1 MNRYRLA
8 YKIYYILRAWERK
21 TRDKKGLGKAVHSFC
36 ERYLELCALYIT
48 RLASKQKSIFNP
60 NNKKGLKKRKHK
72 RMIVATLTSF
82 PARINTVHIAIKT
95 IMAQSVKPD
104 KILLWLAKEQFPDET
119 LLPQSLLELKKRGL
133 EIRFCDDL
141 KSHKKYYYAFPEFSE
156 HLLAT
161 FDDDLLYP
169 LDTLKKL
176 YKLHRKYPQDT
187 VCISAMNTL
196 DDREVLPSSWAFYQ
210 PGDKVI
216 SSRHSQPFTGAGA
229 LFQPKNI
236 RSELYDKE
244 RIFRDAPYADD
255 LWLYYICKQS
265 GIKVTRIKEHRPF
278 PLEIANKDNT
288 TLFDINGAHDGNMND
303 VQWANILRNTEPNHE
318 IEYHHTDI

>member
-1 MNRYRLA
+1 MNRYSLA
-8 YKIYYILRAWERK
+8 YKIYYALRRLEKK
-21 TRDKKGLGKAVHSFC
+21 TRNKKGLGKAVHSFC
-36 ERYLELCALYIT
+36 VRYVKLCDIYIN
-48 RLASKQKSIFNP
+48 RLARKNKSIFNP
-60 NNKKGLKKRKHK
+60 KHTYGLKKRPRK

-82 PARINTVHIAIKT
+82 PARIQTVHIAIKT

-104 KILLWLAKEQFPDET
+104 KILLWLAEEQFPDKNA
-119 LLPQSLLELKKRGL
+119 LPQNLLELEKRGL

-176 YKLHRKYPQDT
+176 YKLHKKYPQDT

-210 PGDKVI
+210 PGDRVI
-216 SSRHSQPFTGAGA
+216 SSERSQPFTGAGA
-229 LFQPKNI
+229 LFQPQKI
-236 RSELYDKE
+236 SSCLYDKE
-244 RIFRDAPYADD
+244 RITNDAPYADD
-255 LWLYYICKQS
+255 LWLYHICKKS
-265 GIKVTRIKEHRPF
+265 GIKVTRIREHRPF
-278 PLEIANKDNT
+278 PLEIYNENRV
-288 TLFDINGAHDGNMND
+288 TLFDINGAHGGNMND